1 MRNANLIS
9 MTKSLA
15 DNDKNVSA
23 KVVVARFEQNIGA
36 TEVSGENAW
45 KNVGYFNNQKSD
57 YNMEKVNY
65 PENTIYYVS

>member
-1 MRNANLIS
+1 

-23 KVVVARFEQNIGA
+23 KVVAARFEQNIGA

-57 YNMEKVNY
+57 CNMEKVNY